1 MRPIADL
8 SHSAYD
14 TLEFVK
20 QHYPEMVQMYETI
33 MAHLKVP
40 EAAPV
45 VEPSEPSEPAEV
57 ADTHVAYT
65 ITDVFDTVIID
76 PDIIHNILGY
86 TDEEI
91 PVMCKRA
98 GLKYLGLYNVEARTF
113 NDGHYEETESGE
125 EWVEDNYEYPA
136 RQVPMF
142 AIIKGYEVSS
152 IRDDGSFSTEITQI
166 PVNHKRS
173 TVIFTAEHARCS
185 DENFQNSDAVPGG
198 FDTNVTLRKGI
209 LWDCSYAHQCK
220 TYNGER
226 IYKRYEGF
234 EEVTTHEGTTYGT
247 IAEYKCTD
255 AKLYQVTTTVTTLID
270 VNDTIYLPE
279 VL

>member
-14 TLEFVK
+14 TLEFIK

-45 VEPSEPSEPAEV
+45 AEPAEV

-65 ITDVFDTVIID
+65 ITDVFDTIIID
-76 PDIIHNILGY
+76 PDVIHNILGY
-86 TDEEI
+86 TDAEI
-91 PVMCKRA
+91 PLMCKRA
-98 GLKYLGLYNVEARTF
+98 GLKYLGLYNIEARTF
-113 NDGHYEETESGE
+113 NDGHYEETDSGE
-125 EWVEDNYEYPA
+125 EWVEENYEYPA
-136 RQVPMF
+136 RQVPLF
-142 AIIKGYEVSS
+142 AIIKGYEATV
-152 IRDDGSFSTEITQI
+152 DYYVDTSFSTLITSI
-166 PVNHKRS
+166 PVNHKRTEVEFLAS
-173 TVIFTAEHARCS
+173 HQHCS
-185 DENFQNSDAVPGG
+185 DEYFNSNEAVSNGI
-198 FDTNVTLRKGI
+198 RKGI

-220 TYNGER
+220 AYNGVR
-226 IYKRYEGF
+226 RYRRYESF
-234 EEVTTHEGTTYGT
+234 VEVTTDEGSTYGT
-247 IAEYKCTD
+247 VAKYTCTD

>member
-45 VEPSEPSEPAEV
+45 AEPAEAV
-57 ADTHVAYT
+57 DTHVAYT
-65 ITDVFDTVIID
+65 LTDVFDTIIID
-76 PDIIHNILGY
+76 PDVIHNILGY

-91 PVMCKRA
+91 PIMCKRA
-98 GLKYLGLYNVEARTF
+98 GLKYLGLYNIEARTF
-113 NDGHYEETESGE
+113 NDGHYEKTESGE
-125 EWVEDNYEYPA
+125 EWVEENYEYPA

-142 AIIKGYEVSS
+142 AIIKGYEATV
-152 IRDDGSFSTEITQI
+152 DYYVDTSFRTTITYI
-166 PVNHKRS
+166 PVNHKR
-173 TVIFTAEHARCS
+173 TEIIFTASHQHCS
-185 DENFQNSDAVPGG
+185 DEYFNSNEAVSNGI
-198 FDTNVTLRKGI
+198 RKGI

-220 TYNGER
+220 TSNGVR
-226 IYKRYEGF
+226 RYRRYEGF
-234 EEVTTHEGTTYGT
+234 EEVTTDEESTYGT
-247 IAEYKCTD
+247 VAQYKCTD

>member
-45 VEPSEPSEPAEV
+45 VEPAEAV
-57 ADTHVAYT
+57 DTHVAYT
-65 ITDVFDTVIID
+65 LTDVFDTIIID
-76 PDIIHNILGY
+76 PDVIHNILGY

-91 PVMCKRA
+91 PIMCKRA

-113 NDGHYEETESGE
+113 NDGYYIETESGE
-125 EWVEDNYEYPA
+125 EWIPESHEYPA

-142 AIIKGYEVSS
+142 AIIKGHEPGAVRY
-152 IRDDGSFSTEITQI
+152 DGSFNATITEI
-166 PVNHKRS
+166 PVNHKRT
-173 TVIFTAEHARCS
+173 TVVFTAKHERCS
-185 DENFQNSDAVPGG
+185 DNNFENSDAISVW
-198 FDTNVTLRKGI
+198 DNNVVRKGI
-209 LWDCSYAHQCK
+209 LWDCSYLHRCRVS
-220 TYNGER
+220 NGGR
-226 IYKRYEGF
+226 IYRRYENF
-234 EEVTTHEGTTYGT
+234 EEVTTYEGTTYGT
-247 IAEYKCTD
+247 IAEYECTD
-255 AKLYQVTTTVTTLID
+255 AKFNPVAVSVTTLID

>member
-45 VEPSEPSEPAEV
+45 AEPSEAV
-57 ADTHVAYT
+57 DTHVAYT
-65 ITDVFDTVIID
+65 ITDVFDTIIID

-86 TDEEI
+86 TDAEI

-98 GLKYLGLYNVEARTF
+98 GLKYLGLYNVEAKTF

-136 RQVPMF
+136 RQVPIF
-142 AIIKGYEVSS
+142 AIIKGYEATADYYVDVS
-152 IRDDGSFSTEITQI
+152 FNTAITYI
-166 PVNHKRS
+166 PVNHKLTRVS
-173 TVIFTAEHARCS
+173 FTASHQHCS
-185 DENFQNSDAVPGG
+185 DEYFIGNEAVGSG
-198 FDTNVTLRKGI
+198 MRKGI
-209 LWDCSYAHQCK
+209 LWDCSYAHQCRSL
-220 TYNGER
+220 NGNR
-226 IYKRYEGF
+226 SYKRYENYQ
-234 EEVTTHEGTTYGT
+234 EVTTDEGSTYGT
-247 IAEYKCTD
+247 IAHYTCTD

>member
-45 VEPSEPSEPAEV
+45 IEPSEPAEAV
-57 ADTHVAYT
+57 DTHVAYT
-65 ITDVFDTVIID
+65 LTDVFDTVIID
-76 PDIIHNILGY
+76 PDVIHNILGY

-91 PVMCKRA
+91 PIMCKRA

-125 EWVEDNYEYPA
+125 EWVEENYEYPA
-136 RQVPMF
+136 RQVPIF
-142 AIIKGYEVSS
+142 AIIKGYEATV
-152 IRDDGSFSTEITQI
+152 DYYVDTSFSTTITVI
-166 PVNHKRS
+166 PVNHKR
-173 TVIFTAEHARCS
+173 TQVAFTASHQHCS
-185 DENFQNSDAVPGG
+185 DEYFNGNEAVGSG
-198 FDTNVTLRKGI
+198 IRKGI
-209 LWDCSYAHQCK
+209 LWDCSYAHQCILR
-220 TYNGER
+220 NGSR
-226 IYKRYEGF
+226 SYSRYEGF
-234 EEVTTHEGTTYGT
+234 EYTHTDEGSTYGT
-247 IAEYKCTD
+247 IGEYKCTD

>member
-45 VEPSEPSEPAEV
+45 AEPAEAV
-57 ADTHVAYT
+57 DTHVAYT

-86 TDEEI
+86 TDAEI
-91 PVMCKRA
+91 PLMCKRA
-98 GLKYLGLYNVEARTF
+98 GLKYLGLYNVEAASF
-113 NDGHYEETESGE
+113 NDNHWEETDSGE
-125 EWVEDNYEYPA
+125 QWIEASYEYPA
-136 RQVPMF
+136 RQVPLF
-142 AIIKGYEVSS
+142 AVIKGYEHESRS
-152 IRDDGSFSTEITQI
+152 YDGSFITTITKI

-173 TVIFTAEHARCS
+173 VVVFAAAHARCA
-185 DENFQNSDAVPGG
+185 DENFQDSDVISTW
-198 FDTNVTLRKGI
+198 DDNVFRKGI
-209 LWDCSYAHQCK
+209 LWDCSYLHQCRISK
-220 TYNGER
+220 GDR
-226 IYKRYEGF
+226 IYKRSENY
-234 EEVTTHEGTTYGT
+234 EEVITHEGTTYGT
-247 IAEYKCTD
+247 VAAYECTN
-255 AKLYQVTTTVTTLID
+255 AKLYQVTTSVTSLID
-270 VNDTIYLPE
+270 VNDEIYLPE

>member
-45 VEPSEPSEPAEV
+45 VEPAEV

-65 ITDVFDTVIID
+65 LTDVFDTIIID
-76 PDIIHNILGY
+76 PDVIHNILGY

-98 GLKYLGLYNVEARTF
+98 GLKYLGLYNVEAKTF

-125 EWVEDNYEYPA
+125 EWVEENYEYPA
-136 RQVPMF
+136 RQVPIF
-142 AIIKGYEVSS
+142 AIIKGYEATADYYV
-152 IRDDGSFSTEITQI
+152 DVSFSTTITVI
-166 PVNHKRS
+166 PVNHKR
-173 TVIFTAEHARCS
+173 TEVIFTASHQHCS
-185 DENFQNSDAVPGG
+185 DYYFDNNEAVSQGI
-198 FDTNVTLRKGI
+198 RKGI
-209 LWDCSYAHQCK
+209 LWDCSYAHQCILK
-220 TYNGER
+220 NGSR
-226 IYKRYEGF
+226 SYSRYEGF
-234 EEVTTHEGTTYGT
+234 EYTHTDEGSTYGT
-247 IAEYKCTD
+247 IAHYTCTD

>member
-45 VEPSEPSEPAEV
+45 AEPAEAV
-57 ADTHVAYT
+57 DTHVAYT
-65 ITDVFDTVIID
+65 LTDVFDTVIID

-86 TDEEI
+86 TDAEI
-91 PVMCKRA
+91 PLMCKRA

-125 EWVEDNYEYPA
+125 EWVEENYEYPA
-136 RQVPMF
+136 RQVPIF
-142 AIIKGYEVSS
+142 AIIKGYEATV
-152 IRDDGSFSTEITQI
+152 DYYVDTSFNTLITSI
-166 PVNHKRS
+166 PVNHKRT
-173 TVIFTAEHARCS
+173 TVEFLASHQHCS
-185 DENFQNSDAVPGG
+185 DEYFNSNEAVSNGI
-198 FDTNVTLRKGI
+198 RKGI

-220 TYNGER
+220 TYNGVR
-226 IYKRYEGF
+226 RYRRYENF
-234 EEVTTHEGTTYGT
+234 VEVTTDEGSTYGT
-247 IAEYKCTD
+247 VAKYTCTD

>member
-45 VEPSEPSEPAEV
+45 VEPAEAV
-57 ADTHVAYT
+57 DTHVAYT
-65 ITDVFDTVIID
+65 LTDVFDTIIID
-76 PDIIHNILGY
+76 PDVIHNILGY

-91 PVMCKRA
+91 PITDEYVD
-98 GLKYLGLYNVEARTF
+98 GYNLILRP
-113 NDGHYEETESGE
+113 NDGYYIETESGE
-125 EWVEDNYEYPA
+125 EWIPESHEYPA

-142 AIIKGYEVSS
+142 AIIKGHEPGAVRY
-152 IRDDGSFSTEITQI
+152 DGSFNATITEI
-166 PVNHKRS
+166 PVNHKRT
-173 TVIFTAEHARCS
+173 TVVFTAKHERCS
-185 DENFQNSDAVPGG
+185 DNNFENSDAISVW
-198 FDTNVTLRKGI
+198 DNNVVRKGI
-209 LWDCSYAHQCK
+209 LWDCSYLHRCRVS
-220 TYNGER
+220 NGGR
-226 IYKRYEGF
+226 IYRRYENF
-234 EEVTTHEGTTYGT
+234 EEVTTYEGTTYGT
-247 IAEYKCTD
+247 IAEYECTD
-255 AKLYQVTTTVTTLID
+255 AKFNPVAVSVTTLID